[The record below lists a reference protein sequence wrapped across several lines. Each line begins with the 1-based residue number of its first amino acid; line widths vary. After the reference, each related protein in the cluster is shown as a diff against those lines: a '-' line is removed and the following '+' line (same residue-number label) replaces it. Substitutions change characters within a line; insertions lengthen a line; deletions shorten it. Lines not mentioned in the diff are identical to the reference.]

1 MRLALDDDPP
11 RLLDAI
17 SRAAHWRRRRAGG
30 TVAPMA
36 ELIFR
41 GGTIVTVD
49 DDHRIVAGDLAIKD
63 GVIVAVGGAYT
74 PTTHDYQIV
83 DAAGCVVM
91 PGLVQ
96 AHVHTCQ
103 TLARGRADDRELLD
117 WLHQVVW
124 PYEGALDHAALTAAA
139 ELAMAELLLG
149 GTTAILDMATVHHT
163 DAVFAAAERTGLR
176 ATIGKAMM
184 DAPDPAIPPGL
195 RETTQASLDDAEAL
209 VARWH
214 GAAGGRLRYAYAP
227 RFVLSCTDEL
237 LREVGRRAAAGGLGV
252 HTHAS
257 ENRGEIAA
265 VAARFGK
272 RNLAALADLGLLGPR
287 TGVAHCIHL
296 DLAEIELLVATGTH
310 VLHCPSSN
318 LKLASGVAAIPELI
332 ARGVAVAIGADG
344 APCNNNLDGFLEL
357 RLAALL
363 HKPRVGPKALP
374 AAQALALATR
384 GGAAALGLGDTIGA
398 LTVGRRGDVI
408 AVDVTGPHVVPVE
421 HPLSALVYAVRAS
434 DVRHVAVDGALVVRD
449 RTLLTLDLAAVTRAA
464 TAAARQVFA
473 RV

>member
-1 MRLALDDDPP
+1 
-11 RLLDAI
+11 
-17 SRAAHWRRRRAGG
+17 
-30 TVAPMA
+30 MA

-83 DAAGCVVM
+83 DATGCVVM

-195 RETTQASLDDAEAL
+195 RDTNPACP
-209 VARWH
+209 
-214 GAAGGRLRYAYAP
+214 GAASPGAARSSSRGSGASGGALSLASPKSSSRGVPSSSSTTLAGLTSRWRMP
-227 RFVLSCTDEL
+227 R
-237 LREVGRRAAAGGLGV
+237 RWAAAC
-252 HTHAS
+252 
-257 ENRGEIAA
+257 
-265 VAARFGK
+265 
-272 RNLAALADLGLLGPR
+272 LLYTSPSPR
-287 TGVAHCIHL
+287 
-296 DLAEIELLVATGTH
+296 D
-310 VLHCPSSN
+310 
-318 LKLASGVAAIPELI
+318 
-332 ARGVAVAIGADG
+332 
-344 APCNNNLDGFLEL
+344 
-357 RLAALL
+357 
-363 HKPRVGPKALP
+363 
-374 AAQALALATR
+374 
-384 GGAAALGLGDTIGA
+384 
-398 LTVGRRGDVI
+398 
-408 AVDVTGPHVVPVE
+408 
-421 HPLSALVYAVRAS
+421 
-434 DVRHVAVDGALVVRD
+434 
-449 RTLLTLDLAAVTRAA
+449 
-464 TAAARQVFA
+464 
-473 RV
+473 